1 MDEIIFVDGQCN
13 TFTISGAL
21 VYLTIII
28 LYNNNIIL
36 YYIII
41 PDYNNTIY

>member
-1 MDEIIFVDGQCN
+1 MDDIIFVDGQCN

-28 LYNNNIIL
+28 HYNIIL